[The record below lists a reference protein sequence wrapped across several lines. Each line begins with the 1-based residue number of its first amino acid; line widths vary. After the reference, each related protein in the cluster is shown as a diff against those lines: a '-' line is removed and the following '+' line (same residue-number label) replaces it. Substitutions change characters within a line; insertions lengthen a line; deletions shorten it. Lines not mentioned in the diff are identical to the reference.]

1 MFRRALLPRLDDCDR
16 RDCDYVPCRS
26 LSSCHSL
33 LVRGSLSAQVT
44 QHKSTS
50 NEWPLLVS
58 VFGSTPARP
67 SAANRR
73 CRSNAVLLLLLPGDD
88 SAEAKGDS
96 TLHQLMNRSFKSPGI
111 EHSLIILP
119 HHGTLFSA
127 SFSPRSLSDIGATN
141 RATLALRTLH
151 RGLFPI
157 KGPSKE
163 RTSSNSLC

>member
-1 MFRRALLPRLDDCDR
+1 MCH
-16 RDCDYVPCRS
+16 VPCRS

-73 CRSNAVLLLLLPGDD
+73 CRSNAVLLLQPGDD